1 MINESSLKDE
11 GIKII
16 SKIFEDKNFQEV
28 KELIQKIINLD
39 DSIVIL
45 AGIKSKGEGAKIL
58 FACSRVLEYDMNGL
72 IREAGKFIEGRG
84 GGAPNFAQA
93 GGKKAEG
100 IEDALN
106 YASEHF
112 QEFIKK

>member
-1 MINESSLKDE
+1 M
-11 GIKII
+11 
-16 SKIFEDKNFQEV
+16 FEDKNFQEV
-28 KELIQKIINLD
+28 MGLVQNIINLD
-39 DSIVIL
+39 DSVVVL
-45 AGIKSKGEGAKIL
+45 VGIRSKGEGEGAKIL
-58 FACSRVLEYDMNGL
+58 FACSRALKYDMNGL

-106 YASEHF
+106 FALEHF

>member
-1 MINESSLKDE
+1 MPVYPRGGGCCEFGGSKPIGDGGIVLDLKQMD
-11 GIKII
+11 
-16 SKIFEDKNFQEV
+16 
-28 KELIQKIINLD
+28 KIINLD
-39 DSIVIL
+39 ESVVVL
-45 AGIKSKGEGAKIL
+45 FGVKSEEAKIL
-58 FACSRVLEYDMNGL
+58 FACSRALSYDMNGL

-100 IEDALN
+100 IEGALN
-106 YASEHF
+106 FALEHF

>member
-1 MINESSLKDE
+1 
-11 GIKII
+11 
-16 SKIFEDKNFQEV
+16 
-28 KELIQKIINLD
+28 
-39 DSIVIL
+39 
-45 AGIKSKGEGAKIL
+45 
-58 FACSRVLEYDMNGL
+58 MNGL

-93 GGKKAEG
+93 GGERTEG

-106 YASEHF
+106 FALEHF

>member
-1 MINESSLKDE
+1 M
-11 GIKII
+11 
-16 SKIFEDKNFQEV
+16 FEEDNFQV
-28 KELIQKIINLD
+28 VRDLVQKIINVD
-39 DSIVIL
+39 DSIVVL
-45 AGIKSKGEGAKIL
+45 AGIKNKGEGEGAMIL
-58 FACSRVLEYDMNGL
+58 FACSRILEYDMNGL